1 MKKDKLDFKYK
12 AQVIMAITI
21 AVLALAYLQ
30 LLISSRLREKEQE
43 YRTDSLLF
51 ELDKYQQADRYDV
64 GYADGLAHRKRMRT
78 EAEKELVKL
87 NKEFDRQ

>member
-21 AVLALAYLQ
+21 SVLVLAYLQ

>member
-21 AVLALAYLQ
+21 AVLVLAYLQ

-64 GYADGLAHRKRMRT
+64 GYADGLAYRKRMRT

>member
-21 AVLALAYLQ
+21 AVLVLAYLQ
-30 LLISSRLREKEQE
+30 LLVSSRLREKEQE

-64 GYADGLAHRKRMRT
+64 GYADGLSHRKRMRT

>member
-21 AVLALAYLQ
+21 AVLVLAYLQ

-64 GYADGLAHRKRMRT
+64 GYTDGLAHRKRMRT

>member
-21 AVLALAYLQ
+21 AVLVLAYLQ

-51 ELDKYQQADRYDV
+51 ELDKYQQTDRYDV

>member
-21 AVLALAYLQ
+21 AVLVLAYLQ
-30 LLISSRLREKEQE
+30 LLVSSRLREKEQE

-64 GYADGLAHRKRMRT
+64 GYADALAHRKRMRT

-87 NKEFDRQ
+87 NKELDRQ

>member
-12 AQVIMAITI
+12 AQAIMAITI
-21 AVLALAYLQ
+21 AVLVLAYLQ

>member
-21 AVLALAYLQ
+21 SVLVLAYLQ

-43 YRTDSLLF
+43 YKTDSLLF

>member
-21 AVLALAYLQ
+21 DVLVLAYLQ

>member
-21 AVLALAYLQ
+21 AVLVLVYLQ

-51 ELDKYQQADRYDV
+51 ELDKYQQTDRYAV

>member
-30 LLISSRLREKEQE
+30 LLVSSRLREKEQE

-64 GYADGLAHRKRMRT
+64 GYADGLAHRKRIRT

-87 NKEFDRQ
+87 NKELGRQ

>member
-21 AVLALAYLQ
+21 AVLVLVYLQ

-51 ELDKYQQADRYDV
+51 ELDKYQQADRYDA

>member
-21 AVLALAYLQ
+21 AVLVLAYLQ

-43 YRTDSLLF
+43 YMTDSLLF

>member
-12 AQVIMAITI
+12 AQVIMVITI
-21 AVLALAYLQ
+21 AILVLAYLQ
-30 LLISSRLREKEQE
+30 LLVSSRLREKEQE

-87 NKEFDRQ
+87 NKELNRQ

>member
-12 AQVIMAITI
+12 AQVIMVITI
-21 AVLALAYLQ
+21 AILVLAYLQ
-30 LLISSRLREKEQE
+30 LLVSSRLREKEQE

-87 NKEFDRQ
+87 NKEFNRQ

>member
-21 AVLALAYLQ
+21 AVLVLAYLQ
-30 LLISSRLREKEQE
+30 LLILSRLREKEQE

>member
-21 AVLALAYLQ
+21 AVLVLAYIQ
-30 LLISSRLREKEQE
+30 LLVSSRLREKEQE
-43 YRTDSLLF
+43 YRIDSLLF

>member
-21 AVLALAYLQ
+21 AVLVLAYLQ

-78 EAEKELVKL
+78 EAEKELVKF

>member
-21 AVLALAYLQ
+21 AVLVLAYLQ

-64 GYADGLAHRKRMRT
+64 GYEDGLAHRKRMRT

>member
-12 AQVIMAITI
+12 AQVIMVITI
-21 AVLALAYLQ
+21 AVLVLAYLQ
-30 LLISSRLREKEQE
+30 LLVSSRLREKEQE

-87 NKEFDRQ
+87 NKEFNRQ

>member
-21 AVLALAYLQ
+21 AVLVLAYLQ

-51 ELDKYQQADRYDV
+51 ELDKCQQADRYDV

>member
-21 AVLALAYLQ
+21 AVLVLAYLQ
-30 LLISSRLREKEQE
+30 LLVSSRLREKEQE

-78 EAEKELVKL
+78 EAEKELVNL
-87 NKEFDRQ
+87 NKELNRQ

>member
-21 AVLALAYLQ
+21 AVLVLAYLQ
-30 LLISSRLREKEQE
+30 LLVSSRLREKEQE

-51 ELDKYQQADRYDV
+51 ELDKYQQADRYAV

-87 NKEFDRQ
+87 NKELNRQ